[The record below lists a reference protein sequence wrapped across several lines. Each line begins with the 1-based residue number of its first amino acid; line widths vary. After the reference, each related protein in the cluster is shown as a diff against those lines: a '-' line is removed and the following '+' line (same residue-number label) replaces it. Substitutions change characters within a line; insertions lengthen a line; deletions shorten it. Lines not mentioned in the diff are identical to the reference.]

1 MLLQSQGTSIDLL
14 PALPDDW
21 GTGHVTGLRA
31 RGNFTV
37 DMEWADKALIT
48 ATVVS
53 EAGADCTVNFADIDN
68 AKIIDEKTGKEVE
81 LTKNENGSVT
91 FATEKGA
98 TYVITFEDAGLLGD
112 VDSNDKV
119 NTTDARNV
127 LQYSA
132 NVIEADEL
140 NLAVADVNFD
150 QKVNTTDARR
160 ILQFAAG
167 LIASF

>member
-1 MLLQSQGTSIDLL
+1 
-14 PALPDDW
+14 
-21 GTGHVTGLRA
+21 
-31 RGNFTV
+31 
-37 DMEWADKALIT
+37 
-48 ATVVS
+48 
-53 EAGADCTVNFADIDN
+53 
-68 AKIIDEKTGKEVE
+68 
-81 LTKNENGSVT
+81 
-91 FATEKGA
+91 
-98 TYVITFEDAGLLGD
+98 LGD